1 MDQVGSVAAKAD
13 GSYDIIPTRK
23 NGANWL
29 YRADAREPTPKPAAA
44 AILSGTRINQGYASQ
59 IQ

>member
-1 MDQVGSVAAKAD
+1 MDQIEVRGYKAD

-29 YRADAREPTPKPAAA
+29 TV
-44 AILSGTRINQGYASQ
+44 LT
-59 IQ
+59 